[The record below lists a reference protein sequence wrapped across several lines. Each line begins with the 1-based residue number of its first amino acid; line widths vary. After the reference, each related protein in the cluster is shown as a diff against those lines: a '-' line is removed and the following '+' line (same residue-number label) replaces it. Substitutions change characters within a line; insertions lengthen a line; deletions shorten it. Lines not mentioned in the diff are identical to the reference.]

1 MTGSAVS
8 TEINLI
14 IVTGHDI
21 SPLGTKAAAAEN
33 SNAARIRLII
43 ILLLLSAFVMSL
55 NENIMGVAPPTLL
68 IDLST
73 TASAAQWLMAGV
85 LLTMAVIIPIT
96 GFLLQRFN
104 TRPLLIS
111 AMGLF
116 SAGTL
121 IIGTLIIGAVIVSAV
136 IVSAVI
142 VSADL
147 FGLTMLDESSSIWW
161 VLAAPLYLHG
171 SGYSSAVPDR
181 RDHLR
186 AGYPR
191 RAVHSE
197 ARGFRARGS
206 DVRTLSLC
214 SPLRRCPV
222 DGHRRSGL
230 IVGTSSSRR
239 RP

>member
-121 IIGTLIIGAVIVSAV
+121 IIGAVIVGAV